1 MRPIR
6 WTAALLSVAAIA
18 VSACSSSATSS
29 GSASGGAASAG
40 ASSAGGSSAGAA
52 AASKATGSPYNI
64 GIVCSCSGTNAATIT
79 MFSNMIEAWSAS
91 VNAAGGI
98 NNHPVQLFKADDAQ
112 NPGTALSAVTK
123 MVTQDH
129 VIAIIDDSNVDAS
142 FGSYISSAKVPVV
155 GGNLDS
161 DLYATNPYFFTAGG
175 TTDGIPPGIVA
186 AAKTAKVSKLGVMY
200 CQGVPICAELPP
212 VLQKLGA
219 PQGVNISYSGAIASA
234 APNYTAPCLAS
245 QQSGANGV
253 FVANGPPQTLAV
265 VESCA
270 AQGYKPTYIA
280 AENSLANSLLGNS
293 AINGAVGELTNLAA
307 TDTANP
313 EIAAMNQALNT
324 YKPGLTSSAT
334 YNPGATMMW
343 AAGLLFQAAAKAGN
357 LGASPTPA
365 DVLTGLYALKGETLG
380 GLTAPLTFKQ
390 GKPTSL
396 PCWFYFQVKDGK
408 FATLGTS
415 YTCAPA

>member
-6 WTAALLSVAAIA
+6 WAAALLGVAVLA
-18 VSACSSSATSS
+18 VSACSSASSGTSS
-29 GSASGGAASAG
+29 SGATAGGAGSAG
-40 ASSAGGSSAGAA
+40 AGSNSAS

-64 GIVCSCSGTNAATIT
+64 GVICSCSGTNAATLT
-79 MFSNMIEAWSAS
+79 MFSNMIVAWSDS

-98 NNHPVQLFKADDAQ
+98 NGHPVQLFTSDDSQ

-129 VIAIIDDSNVDAS
+129 VIAIIDDSNVDAA

-161 DLYATNPYFFTAGG
+161 DLYASNPYFFTAGG

-186 AAKTAKVSKLGVMY
+186 AAKTAKVDKLGVMY

-212 VLQKLGA
+212 VLQKLGT
-219 PQGVNISYSGAIASA
+219 PEGVNISYSGAIASA
-234 APNYTAPCLAS
+234 APNYTAPCLAAE
-245 QQSGANGV
+245 QSGANGV

-307 TDTANP
+307 TDTSNP
-313 EIAAMNQALNT
+313 AIAAMVQALNT
-324 YKPGLTSSAT
+324 YKPGLTSSAE

-357 LGASPTPA
+357 LGNNPTPA

-380 GLTAPLTFKQ
+380 GLTAPLTFTK
-390 GKPTSL
+390 GKATSL

-408 FATLGTS
+408 FATLGTT
-415 YTCAPA
+415 YTCAS

>member
-6 WTAALLSVAAIA
+6 WAAALLGVAALA
-18 VSACSSSATSS
+18 VSACSSSATSGSAGSAGATS
-29 GSASGGAASAG
+29 GGAASGGAAAT
-40 ASSAGGSSAGAA
+40 
-52 AASKATGSPYNI
+52 SKATGSPYNI
-64 GIVCSCSGTNAATIT
+64 GVICSCSGTNAATIT
-79 MFSNMIEAWSAS
+79 IMSNILDAWSAS
-91 VNAAGGI
+91 VNAAGGVGG
-98 NNHPVQLFKADDAQ
+98 HPVQLIQADDSQ

-123 MVTQDH
+123 MVQQDH
-129 VIAIIDDSNVDAS
+129 VIAIIDDSNVDAA
-142 FGSYISSAKVPVV
+142 FGSYVSSAKVPVI

-161 DLYATNPYFFTAGG
+161 DLFASNPYFFTAGG

-186 AAKTAKVSKLGVMY
+186 AAKTAKVNKLGVMY

-212 VLQKLGA
+212 VLQKIGA
-219 PQGVNISYSGAIASA
+219 PHGVNISYSGAIASA
-234 APNYTAPCLAS
+234 APNYTAPCIAA

-280 AENSLANSLLGNS
+280 AENSLSNSLLGNP
-293 AINGAVGELTNLAA
+293 AINGAVGEITNLSA

-324 YKPGLTSSAT
+324 FKPGLLTSAEF
-334 YNPGATMMW
+334 NPGSSMVW
-343 AAGLLFQAAAKAGN
+343 AAGLLFQAAAKAGH
-357 LGASPTPA
+357 LGDNPTPA
-365 DVLTGLYALKGETLG
+365 QVLDGLYALKGETLG

-408 FATLGTS
+408 FATLGS
-415 YTCAPA
+415 NYTCA